1 MRRISLG
8 VAAGALALLV
18 AGTALAGIVG
28 LRPGGVGGLGP
39 SAPQSL
45 SPAPDRTR
53 PERPHRPRPR
63 HRREVLV
70 VPFFHGDRRTRVE
83 RETVLVPVPAPTPE
97 PEAAPPPP
105 PDPHGAIRRLPARG
119 AAPAT
124 AVPAAG
130 AAIAPDVPLVILDWR
145 VHALPEPP
153 PGEIWVRLRGEVLR
167 IDATSRVVRANG
179 VAPAAAAAPAPD

>member
-1 MRRISLG
+1 MRRIRLG
-8 VAAGALALLV
+8 VAVGALACLV
-18 AGTALAGIVG
+18 AGSALAGIVG

-39 SAPQSL
+39 SAPPSL
-45 SPAPDRTR
+45 SPAPDRAR
-53 PERPHRPRPR
+53 PERPHRPHPR

-70 VPFFHGDRRTRVE
+70 VPFFHGERRTRVE
-83 RETVLVPVPAPTPE
+83 RETVFIPVPAPE
-97 PEAAPPPP
+97 PEAAPPSP

-119 AAPAT
+119 AAPAA

-153 PGEIWVRLRGEVLR
+153 PGEIWVRLRGAVLR

-179 VAPAAAAAPAPD
+179 VAPPAGAAPVPD